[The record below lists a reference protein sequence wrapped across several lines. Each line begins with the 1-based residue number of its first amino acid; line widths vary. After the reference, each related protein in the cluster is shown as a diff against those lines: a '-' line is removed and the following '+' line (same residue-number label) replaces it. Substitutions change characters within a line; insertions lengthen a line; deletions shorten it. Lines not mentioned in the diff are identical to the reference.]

1 MTESKFYPGS
11 LQIPPMKYCAKAS
24 EAQAEQAWASGDWLM
39 QEKKDGA
46 LYQLEK
52 TDEGYLYLFSR
63 TVSKKTGELAEKLEN
78 FPQIQEWGEKLPN
91 GTIVV
96 GEVYLPGGK
105 SNDVTRL
112 TGCLP
117 AKAIARQFDEAK
129 ADIFLGPAH
138 YYVFDCLRYDGELIA
153 DKPAIERLNDYLG
166 CEMLDLFNDEEYV
179 EIAEVYESRFAER
192 LQEIFSEGGEGAVFK
207 NKNVPYK
214 IGKRSTVKEAF
225 KWKTHLDSLDL
236 VCMELLDPVKEYTGK
251 GIDTWPYWEGD
262 IAVTKPYALGWK
274 NAMRL
279 GAYKNGELVEVCRV
293 ASGLTDALREDMANQ
308 PEAYL
313 GKVIEIECM
322 SVNKKDGT
330 VRHPCFKNIRLD
342 KDAAD
347 CLWEDIFEN

>member
-117 AKAIARQFDEAK
+117 SKAIARQFDEAK

-138 YYVFDCLRYDGELIA
+138 YYVFDCLRYNGELIT
-153 DKPAIERLNDYLG
+153 DKPAIERLNNYLG
-166 CEMLDLFNDEEYV
+166 YKMLDLFNDEEYV

-192 LQEIFSEGGEGAVFK
+192 LQEIFAEGGEGAVFK

-214 IGKRSTVKEAF
+214 VGKRSTVKEAF
-225 KWKTHLDSLDL
+225 KWKQHLDSLDL

-251 GIDTWPYWEGD
+251 EVNTWPY
-262 IAVTKPYALGWK
+262 
-274 NAMRL
+274 
-279 GAYKNGELVEVCRV
+279 
-293 ASGLTDALREDMANQ
+293 
-308 PEAYL
+308 
-313 GKVIEIECM
+313 
-322 SVNKKDGT
+322 
-330 VRHPCFKNIRLD
+330 
-342 KDAAD
+342 
-347 CLWEDIFEN
+347 